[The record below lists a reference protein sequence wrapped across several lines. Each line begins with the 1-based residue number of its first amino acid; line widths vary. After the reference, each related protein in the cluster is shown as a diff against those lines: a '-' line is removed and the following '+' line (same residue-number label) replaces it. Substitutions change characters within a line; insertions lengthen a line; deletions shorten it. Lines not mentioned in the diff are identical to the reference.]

1 VEDKEILLPGVR
13 ANGENL
19 WWIKSNT
26 VPDCHHHGNLPNVF
40 ECFCQDHPLPRF
52 PPFKSVHSSKAE
64 RNNVLVS
71 GMARSGSTVA
81 WQATSLL
88 NDERVLKSH
97 GFADCCPTLY
107 NFDNVIVTIRH
118 PFDAYASQVRV
129 TSRRLSL
136 HKLRHNISNSFE
148 PSSLIRKETDSE
160 EKQRLY
166 EKLFFQCNEVR
177 SFLLLK
183 RFQELTGYRSD
194 MNITFL
200 KYEDFWCKDEDRITF
215 LAKTINKKISNKE
228 RSRILLETSLDKN
241 IERSKSGQDYSEKN
255 KGRTTPTPRIHVD
268 HVGEK
273 RGEPGQGSFLDSES
287 KSIILENISWL
298 FDEFGYDKT
307 L

>member
-1 VEDKEILLPGVR
+1 MP
-13 ANGENL
+13 
-19 WWIKSNT
+19 
-26 VPDCHHHGNLPNVF
+26 
-40 ECFCQDHPLPRF
+40 QF
-52 PPFKSVHSSKAE
+52 PPFSSVHSSEAE

-71 GMARSGSTVA
+71 GMARSGSTVV
-81 WQATSLL
+81 WQVVSLL

-97 GFADCCPTLY
+97 GFADCCPTIY

-118 PFDAYASQVRV
+118 PFDAHISHVRLAD
-129 TSRRLSL
+129 SKRRKS
-136 HKLRHNISNSFE
+136 RHNISNSFE

-200 KYEDFWCKDEDRITF
+200 KYEDFWCKDEDRIAF

-287 KSIILENISWL
+287 KSMILENIVWL